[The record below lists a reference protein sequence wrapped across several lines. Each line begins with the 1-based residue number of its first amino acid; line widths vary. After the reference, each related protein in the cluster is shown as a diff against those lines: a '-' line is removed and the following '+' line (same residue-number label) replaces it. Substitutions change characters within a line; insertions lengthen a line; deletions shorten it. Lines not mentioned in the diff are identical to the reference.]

1 MTDPSRRARYDPVE
15 PLLAAGHPA
24 LTWSVQHDLL
34 GRPLD
39 ARELWHLPPVR
50 LAERAQNPDGSWTYH
65 GGRAAVR
72 SREDYGQLAT
82 YQQLLVLVSQYRL
95 DRRHP
100 IVERAA
106 EHVLSL
112 QRPEGDIRGIYGSQ
126 YTPNYTADLLRLLIE
141 AGYPDDARVL
151 AGMRWLL
158 SVRQDDGGWAV
169 PARTLPGL
177 PLTRTLRLPSP
188 VEPDRSRPSSHL
200 ITGIVLRAFAAHPSL
215 RRRVEARAAA
225 TLLCGRFFKP
235 DAYPDRRSA
244 SYWTKL
250 AFPFRWTDVVSALDT
265 VALIGLGAAQPDVA
279 RGLDWVREHQLA
291 NGLWRCG
298 YPNSP
303 DPLAGH
309 WVSFAAARML
319 CRFYGTFRRP
329 VRTRALVPGD
339 GVAPRVE
346 VARVR

>member
-1 MTDPSRRARYDPVE
+1 VTDPVE
-15 PLLAAGHPA
+15 PLLEARHPA
-24 LTWSVQHDLL
+24 LTWNVRHDLL
-34 GRPLD
+34 GKPLD
-39 ARELWHLPPVR
+39 PRDLWELPRVR
-50 LAERAQNPDGSWTYH
+50 QAARAQNADGSWTYH

-72 SREDYGQLAT
+72 DREDYGQLAT

-100 IVERAA
+100 VVERAA
-106 EHVLSL
+106 EYVLGL

-126 YTPNYTADLLRLLIE
+126 FTPNYTADLLRLLIE
-141 AGYPDDARVL
+141 AGYADDARVV

-158 SVRQDDGGWAV
+158 SMRQDDGGWAV
-169 PARTLPGL
+169 PARTVTGL

-188 VEPDRSRPSSHL
+188 VAPDRSRPSSHL

-215 RRRVEARAAA
+215 RRRTEAREAAA
-225 TLLCGRFFKP
+225 ILAGRFFKP

-244 SYWTKL
+244 AYWSKL
-250 AFPFRWTDVVSALDT
+250 AFPFRWTDIVSALDT
-265 VALIGLGAAQPDVA
+265 VALIGLEATQPDVA
-279 RGLDWVREHQLA
+279 RGLRWVREHQLP
-291 NGLWRCG
+291 NGLWPCG

-309 WVSFAAARML
+309 WVTFAAARVL
-319 CRFYGTFRRP
+319 RRFA
-329 VRTRALVPGD
+329 ALVPGD
-339 GVAPRVE
+339 RIAPRVE